1 VVSIEEDH
9 HHDRAFRFALAALY
23 RFQFEFL
30 AMIADPAHVSRTLL
44 IFDDRVPERHILL
57 EKLDPR
63 LDVAILDRNR
73 DGVAQIS
80 ARLQTHTT
88 PIARLHLVTHGAPD
102 RLFLGCTPLD
112 LTTLPHYAT
121 AIARW
126 SEWLLDDAEIVL
138 YGCNVAARSARLPQ
152 AIHALTG
159 VRVAASSTPIGAS
172 ERGGNWDL
180 DIRIG
185 DRDQVWDDRDPVL
198 FETEARRRYR
208 ATLIDPTIF
217 TDEPD
222 NLALKEGISLREAIA
237 LTPNGGTIKLAAGTY
252 RIEDTVGGVT
262 DEDANQRGD
271 FDIVDKTLTIRG
283 AGEGATFIDAQ
294 QLDRVFHV
302 LVGATLILEGVTV
315 QNGGDSN
322 EVNAGGGIFNEGTLE
337 LTESTVSGN
346 VAEASGVGFGGGIYN
361 TGTAR
366 LTRATISSNRS
377 LSSGGGIENVG
388 GSLIL
393 AETTVSGNTTTQ
405 EGGGIANRDVYSGYG
420 GYNPGIVN
428 IINSTISG
436 NQASNNSDYPRGGG
450 LFNGKISTLSLIN
463 STVSG
468 NSLSFSGSM
477 PSYGYSGGGAGL
489 YARRGS
495 YTTIIHATI
504 TNNTSSIGHS
514 GVFINSETFSNSEI
528 TLTNSIISG
537 NADEDFAVEDL
548 NSTQFNIFGV
558 NIVTLSDGSLGSG
571 ILTVDPQ
578 LAPLANNGG
587 VTQTHALL
595 EGSPAIDTAA
605 RNVAET
611 TDQRGLEREFLPDI
625 GAFELLKIITI
636 LESAQSTKV
645 LEGFSGIKVN
655 SDDPKVDNSSFG
667 DGIGDFYLITLNY
680 EPSADVTVN
689 LAFDSELVS
698 LTTETLTFT
707 PEDWEIPRFVFVG
720 AIDDSEDT
728 GPRSSAIAHSSVSD
742 DALYL
747 IDQVGDV
754 TVDIFDNDGNLGD
767 VLTLLNK
774 VLFGSDKHDI
784 YTGSDD
790 VNEIHGKEGVDL
802 IFGRGGNDRL
812 FGGDGGDGLSGG
824 DGIDYVNGEAGDDFL
839 SGGAGND
846 IMYGSFGDDIMS
858 GDGGDDLMFGGDGD
872 DEIFGGD
879 GNDTLVGGAGND
891 IFTIDGQGSDLIVD
905 YQPLSDSLSLLVTD
919 SIESLQILLSG
930 GDTNIL
936 DSRGNLLVTLAGVSI
951 SSLDDLTILQG

>member
-1 VVSIEEDH
+1 
-9 HHDRAFRFALAALY
+9 
-23 RFQFEFL
+23 
-30 AMIADPAHVSRTLL
+30 MIADPARVFRTLL
-44 IFDDRVPERHILL
+44 IVDDRVSDRHILL

-63 LDVAILDRNR
+63 VDVAILDRNR
-73 DGVAQIS
+73 DGIAQIS
-80 ARLQTHTT
+80 ARLHAHAT

-112 LTTLPHYAT
+112 LTTLPHYAA
-121 AIARW
+121 AISRW
-126 SEWLLDDAEIVL
+126 SEWLIDDAEIVL
-138 YGCNVAARSARLPQ
+138 YGCNVAARSVRLPQ

-172 ERGGNWDL
+172 DRGGNWEL
-180 DIRIG
+180 DVRIG

-198 FETEARRRYR
+198 FEMATRQRYR
-208 ATLIDPTIF
+208 STLINPTIF

-222 NLALKEGISLREAIA
+222 NLALNAGISLREAIA
-237 LTPNGGTIKLAAGTY
+237 LTPNGGTIELAAGTY
-252 RIEDTVGGVT
+252 RIEDAVGGVT
-262 DEDANQRGD
+262 DEDDNQVGD
-271 FDIVDKTLTIRG
+271 FDIVGKSLTIRG
-283 AGEGATFIDAQ
+283 AGEGETFIDAQ

-302 LVGATLILEGVTV
+302 LVGATLMLEGVTV

-322 EVNAGGGIFNEGTLE
+322 EVSAGGGIFNEGTLE

-346 VAEASGVGFGGGIYN
+346 VADASGGSGGGIYN

-377 LSSGGGIENVG
+377 LYSGGGIDNVG
-388 GSLIL
+388 GTLVL
-393 AETTVSGNTTTQ
+393 LETTISGNTTS
-405 EGGGIANRDVYSGYG
+405 EKGGGIANRSVYVYEPIYDFVAGK
-420 GYNPGIVN
+420 VD

-436 NQASNNSDYPRGGG
+436 NQVSNEFTLPSGGG
-450 LFNGKISTLSLIN
+450 IFNADSAELRLIN
-463 STVSG
+463 STVSE
-468 NSLSFSGSM
+468 NRLIFSGSE
-477 PSYGYSGGGAGL
+477 PPYDSYGGGAGL
-489 YARRGS
+489 FGDVGS
-495 YTTIIHATI
+495 KTTIIHATI
-504 TNNTSSIGHS
+504 AGNLSSFGRG
-514 GVFINSETFSNSEI
+514 GVFIDGYVEGSNSEL

-537 NADEDFAVEDL
+537 NSDQDFAVGD
-548 NSTQFNIFGV
+548 SGYIQFDIRGV
-558 NIVTLSDGSLGSG
+558 NIVPLSDGSLGIG
-571 ILTVDPQ
+571 ILTADPQ

-595 EGSPAIDTAA
+595 EGSPAIDTAL
-605 RNVAET
+605 RSVAET
-611 TDQRGLEREFLPDI
+611 TDQRSLEREILPDI
-625 GAFELLKIITI
+625 GAFERLEIITI
-636 LESAQSTKV
+636 LESAYSTKV
-645 LEGFSGIKVN
+645 LEGFSGVEV
-655 SDDPKVDNSSFG
+655 DPDNSEVDHSG
-667 DGIGDFYLITLNY
+667 SSDGIGDFYLITLNY

-689 LAFDSELVS
+689 LAFDSDLVS
-698 LTTETLTFT
+698 LTSATLTFT
-707 PEDWEIPRFVFVG
+707 PEDWDVPRFIFVG
-720 AIDDSEDT
+720 AIDDREDT
-728 GPRSSAIAHSSVSD
+728 GPRSSAIVHSSVSD

-754 TVDIFDNDGNLGD
+754 TVDIVDNDGSLGD

-774 VLFGSDKHDI
+774 VLFGSDQNDS
-784 YTGSDD
+784 YTGSEE

-812 FGGDGGDGLSGG
+812 FGGDDGDGLSGG

-846 IMYGSFGDDIMS
+846 VMYGSFGHDIMN

-879 GNDTLVGGAGND
+879 GDDTLVGGAGND
-891 IFTIDGQGSDLIVD
+891 ILTIDGQGSDLIVD

-919 SIESLQILLSG
+919 SIESLRVSLSAG
-930 GDTNIL
+930 STNIL